1 MEKIF
6 DIAKDNEQ
14 SWGTLATAIDGNF
27 EELSNE
33 AQESNTA
40 SHISKIVSSSIM
52 PTIIENKQVTV
63 DGIRDASIQNYAEID
78 VSIFTDGILRVT
90 AWTSTN
96 AIVGYQWLDND
107 NNTTFVSTS
116 EHGGGMYT
124 YEIIV
129 PQNATKLQF
138 SFFKEHGISVDAT
151 YTARIPVNVEVAKMA
166 PVISLAGMDGAVN
179 TADSI
184 SNEELLI
191 TNYPRYVKREYTV
204 SLNSKIKSFSEIAVG
219 VGYLTTRGLYVIIDN
234 TNIKVVMY
242 INNTETVLATHAHN
256 LTISAFINVLVDY
269 KEDTIKYVINTF
281 GGSYYGTDTEM
292 GKKVYGDT
300 DSIELND
307 IYGYSF
313 VYANSE
319 TTLNDVEL
327 RRTNRGFREPVWI
340 IGDSYCSTDNNERW
354 PYYLLNEYKIK
365 SWFLIALAGQTS
377 NDLNGHVGAYNDLLN
392 ALQYGTPKYLW
403 YQIQANDTN
412 AVYEEYIY
420 KIKDICDKRGITLI
434 LVRHAKLGEQV
445 KGKDWQTKNSIALSL
460 GLRYVDMYK
469 AVTGNELT
477 HDWYEGYLSSD
488 GVHPTALGAKAEA
501 MRILCDIPEITQ
513 YN

>member
-1 MEKIF
+1 MLNRLSLNKLSL
-6 DIAKDNEQ
+6 NR
-14 SWGTLATAIDGNF
+14 IDLNRIGGRDVGVSARPYIDP
-27 EELSNE
+27 ELL
-33 AQESNTA
+33 
-40 SHISKIVSSSIM
+40 SHV
-52 PTIIENKQVTV
+52 
-63 DGIRDASIQNYAEID
+63 
-78 VSIFTDGILRVT
+78 
-90 AWTSTN
+90 
-96 AIVGYQWLDND
+96 
-107 NNTTFVSTS
+107 
-116 EHGGGMYT
+116 
-124 YEIIV
+124 
-129 PQNATKLQF
+129 
-138 SFFKEHGISVDAT
+138 
-151 YTARIPVNVEVAKMA
+151 KMA
-166 PVISLAGMDGAVN
+166 ISTWGK
-179 TADSI
+179 
-184 SNEELLI
+184 SNDD
-191 TNYPRYVKREYTV
+191 PDR
-204 SLNSKIKSFSEIAVG
+204 
-219 VGYLTTRGLYVIIDN
+219 
-234 TNIKVVMY
+234 
-242 INNTETVLATHAHN
+242 TVLKDLSGN
-256 LTISAFINVLVDY
+256 GNDMRLLN
-269 KEDTIKYVINTF
+269 F
-281 GGSYYGTDTEM
+281 GFAEGSGYGLYGTDTEM

-434 LVRHAKLGEQV
+434 LVRHAKLGEQAE
-445 KGKDWQTKNSIALSL
+445 GKDWQTKNSIALSL

>member
-219 VGYLTTRGLYVIIDN
+219 VGHLTTRGLYVIIDN

-412 AVYEEYIY
+412 AVYEEYI
-420 KIKDICDKRGITLI
+420 
-434 LVRHAKLGEQV
+434 
-445 KGKDWQTKNSIALSL
+445 
-460 GLRYVDMYK
+460 
-469 AVTGNELT
+469 
-477 HDWYEGYLSSD
+477 
-488 GVHPTALGAKAEA
+488 
-501 MRILCDIPEITQ
+501 
-513 YN
+513 

>member
-6 DIAKDNEQ
+6 DIAKDSEK
-14 SWGTLATAIDGNF
+14 SWGVIAQGIDRNF

-40 SHISKIVSSSIM
+40 SHISKVVSSSIM

-90 AWTSTN
+90 A
-96 AIVGYQWLDND
+96 
-107 NNTTFVSTS
+107 
-116 EHGGGMYT
+116 
-124 YEIIV
+124 
-129 PQNATKLQF
+129 
-138 SFFKEHGISVDAT
+138 
-151 YTARIPVNVEVAKMA
+151 
-166 PVISLAGMDGAVN
+166 
-179 TADSI
+179 
-184 SNEELLI
+184 
-191 TNYPRYVKREYTV
+191 
-204 SLNSKIKSFSEIAVG
+204 
-219 VGYLTTRGLYVIIDN
+219 
-234 TNIKVVMY
+234 
-242 INNTETVLATHAHN
+242 
-256 LTISAFINVLVDY
+256 
-269 KEDTIKYVINTF
+269 
-281 GGSYYGTDTEM
+281 
-292 GKKVYGDT
+292 
-300 DSIELND
+300 
-307 IYGYSF
+307 
-313 VYANSE
+313 
-319 TTLNDVEL
+319 LNDVEL

-434 LVRHAKLGEQV
+434 LVRHAKLGEQAE
-445 KGKDWQTKNSIALSL
+445 GKDWQTKNSIALSL

>member
-40 SHISKIVSSSIM
+40 SHISKIVSSSII

-151 YTARIPVNVEVAKMA
+151 YTARIPV
-166 PVISLAGMDGAVN
+166 
-179 TADSI
+179 
-184 SNEELLI
+184 
-191 TNYPRYVKREYTV
+191 
-204 SLNSKIKSFSEIAVG
+204 
-219 VGYLTTRGLYVIIDN
+219 
-234 TNIKVVMY
+234 
-242 INNTETVLATHAHN
+242 
-256 LTISAFINVLVDY
+256 
-269 KEDTIKYVINTF
+269 YVINTF
-281 GGSYYGTDTEM
+281 GGSYYGTDTEI
-292 GKKVYGDT
+292 GKKVYGDI

-434 LVRHAKLGEQV
+434 LVRHAKLGEQAE
-445 KGKDWQTKNSIALSL
+445 GKDWQTKNSIALSL